1 MRVVE
6 INPNN
11 SAENDMLPW
20 TFSKDFL
27 ELPGWQEKGK
37 NVPLNLE
44 SINSPLISNLLFSLG
59 YASTK
64 YRSFKIKENDSI
76 YNQGEFDKLKKLFN
90 LHLHGAK
97 FTITKAYAVHNPC
110 KQTALEPLSVY

>member
-1 MRVVE
+1 MNRSGR
-6 INPNN
+6 ISDKPN
-11 SAENDMLPW
+11 
-20 TFSKDFL
+20 FL
-27 ELPGWQEKGK
+27 LRYF
-37 NVPLNLE
+37 
-44 SINSPLISNLLFSLG
+44 SNLLFLLG

-110 KQTALEPLSVY
+110 KQT